1 MIQDGIER
9 VSNDRIIRFQTSSP
23 QEWMPIAMN
32 KDDVIISR
40 DSITIGDIIT
50 ILDNESSNF
59 LVGQVTSFRRQSA
72 RTKRD
77 QRFGFDTLFIHE
89 NRNVDFFLFPIAKIV
104 SKTRLQFL
112 DVRGKFYSSLT
123 YINTINPNYI
133 DMHIG
138 RLNETASD
146 YFSFGLAQ

>member
-1 MIQDGIER
+1 MER

-23 QEWMPIAMN
+23 QEWKSIAMN

-40 DSITIGDIIT
+40 DSITIGDIIP
-50 ILDNESSNF
+50 ILDSESEAF
-59 LVGQVTSFRRQSA
+59 LVGQITSFKRQTPS
-72 RTKRD
+72 RTKREK
-77 QRFGFDTLFIHE
+77 RFGFDTLFIHE
-89 NRNVDFFLFPIAKIV
+89 NRDVDFFLFPIAKIV

-112 DVRGKFYSSLT
+112 DGRGKFYSSLT

-138 RLNETASD
+138 RKSEVVDN
-146 YFSFGLAQ
+146 YFSFHL